1 MIEKQDLSGDTYMYV
16 HDVSRN
22 KISTRAWSGSE
33 QLFGLGLRF
42 LLSVTPGTNYPM
54 PGNEQPGNP
63 ITRVCVSVHRDNM
76 HRKGEIDIL
85 PDLVDAPKASEDH
98 GFGKIG
104 IRCVGR

>member
-54 PGNEQPGNP
+54 PGNEQPGE
-63 ITRVCVSVHRDNM
+63 TRLREYAFLCI
-76 HRKGEIDIL
+76 GTTCT
-85 PDLVDAPKASEDH
+85 
-98 GFGKIG
+98 GKEK
-104 IRCVGR
+104 